1 MIFTVSFLPAGEI
14 SHAVNVAS
22 MQFHVVWVNMC
33 CMDTT
38 MEPDQQV
45 AESWQFGKI
54 QYWHPP
60 GISDIQRGAGREFQC
75 DAEYCKDSSVSYGDW
90 NWVLY

>member
-1 MIFTVSFLPAGEI
+1 MIFPVSFLPAGEI

-22 MQFHVVWVNMC
+22 VQFYVVWADMC

-38 MEPDQQV
+38 MEPEQQV

-60 GISDIQRGAGREFQC
+60 GISDI
-75 DAEYCKDSSVSYGDW
+75 
-90 NWVLY
+90 